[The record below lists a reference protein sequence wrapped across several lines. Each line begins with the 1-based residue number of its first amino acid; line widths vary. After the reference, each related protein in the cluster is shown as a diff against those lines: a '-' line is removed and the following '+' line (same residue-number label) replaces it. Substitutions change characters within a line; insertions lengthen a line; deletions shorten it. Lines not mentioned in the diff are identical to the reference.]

1 MIDERERMNMREMHF
16 LAIPLL
22 LVSSAACSQSSAPNG
37 AMLTPIATEAST
49 AKDSAD
55 QQPVSGLPFSQ
66 GRSFSTLDEYL
77 AFRAERGTYD
87 LPWYR
92 EIRPGV
98 YELVTR
104 RMPGKPAETFT
115 REQLK
120 EKFGFKS

>member
-1 MIDERERMNMREMHF
+1 MREMQL

-22 LVSSAACSQSSAPNG
+22 LISSAACSQPSAPN
-37 AMLTPIATEAST
+37 ASMLTPAATEAAT
-49 AKDSAD
+49 AKEKAE

-92 EIRPGV
+92 EVRPGV

-104 RMPGKPAETFT
+104 RMPGKPTETFT